1 MPGPILIEEKKM
13 TFANPVKAAEN
24 LPVVST
30 ETLQPNFHLTF
41 GLKKLFVGA
50 NGLRA
55 GWRVLMFIAL
65 LAVLFGGFVL
75 MRAGGPEAFREHYR
89 NQNQSQ
95 ITITPLLLG
104 GSEAIALLF
113 LCIPALVMGK
123 IEHRK
128 FAEYGLPL
136 RLALRKDF
144 WVGSL
149 TGFLAISG
157 TLLTIFLLH
166 GFRVTG
172 LAIHG
177 TAILSSLLGWGIA
190 FLLSALVEEF
200 LFRGYIQYTLTSG
213 IGFWPAAFVMSG
225 LFGLGHFFNS
235 HENARGSETVVLFG
249 LLLCLFL
256 RRTGNLWCG
265 VGFHL
270 GYDWGQMFYGVPDS
284 GIVPYHNLLNSTL
297 SGPQWLTG
305 GMVGPEASFLTPLA
319 LLVVALIFRRYYLG
333 TRYQVQKQQSTPVTV
348 S

>member
-1 MPGPILIEEKKM
+1 M

-24 LPVVST
+24 LPALST
-30 ETLQPNFHLTF
+30 ESLQPSSRTVF
-41 GLKKLFVGA
+41 GLKKLFVGS

-55 GWRVLMFIAL
+55 GWRVLMFITL
-65 LAVLFGGFVL
+65 LAILLGGFVL
-75 MRAGGPEAFREHYR
+75 IRAGGPSAFRENYKS
-89 NQNQSQ
+89 QNQSQ
-95 ITITPLLLG
+95 ITITPLLMG
-104 GSEAIALLF
+104 GSEALTLLV
-113 LCIPALVMGK
+113 LCIAALVMGK

-128 FAEYGLPL
+128 FGEYGLPL

-157 TLLTIFLLH
+157 TLLAIFLLR
-166 GFRVTG
+166 GFRING

-177 TAILSSLLGWGIA
+177 TAILYSLFGWAIA
-190 FLLSALVEEF
+190 FLLAGLAEEF
-200 LFRGYIQYTLTSG
+200 LFRGYIQYTLTG
-213 IGFWPAAFVMSG
+213 GMGFWPAAFVMSG

-256 RRTGNLWCG
+256 RRTGNLWCA

-284 GIVPYHNLLNSTL
+284 GIVPYHNLLSSTL
-297 SGPQWLTG
+297 SGPEWLTG

-319 LLVVALIFRRYYLG
+319 LLVVALLFSRYYPE
-333 TRYQVQKQQSTPVTV
+333 TPYQAEKRQSISVTA

>member
-1 MPGPILIEEKKM
+1 MIS
-13 TFANPVKAAEN
+13 TNPVKAAEN
-24 LPVVST
+24 LPVLST
-30 ETLQPNFHLTF
+30 ESFQPTPQPTF
-41 GLKKLFVGA
+41 GLKSIFVGP

-55 GWRVLMFIAL
+55 GWRVLMFIVL
-65 LAVLFGGFVL
+65 SAVLLGGFVL
-75 MRAGGPEAFREHYR
+75 IRAGGPEAFREHYR

-95 ITITPLLLG
+95 ITITPLLMG
-104 GSEAIALLF
+104 GSEAVTLLF
-113 LCIPALVMGK
+113 LCIAALAMGK
-123 IEHRK
+123 LEHRK
-128 FAEYGLPL
+128 FGEYGLPL

-149 TGFLAISG
+149 AGFLAISG
-157 TLLTIFLLH
+157 TLLTMFLLH

-177 TAILSSLLGWGIA
+177 TAILSSLFGWAIA
-190 FLLSALVEEF
+190 FLLVGLAEEF
-200 LFRGYIQYTLTSG
+200 TFRGYIQYTLTSG
-213 IGFWPAAFVMSG
+213 IGFWPVAFLMSG

-256 RRTGNLWCG
+256 RRTGNLWCA

-305 GMVGPEASFLTPLA
+305 GIVGPEASFLTPLA
-319 LLVVALIFRRYYLG
+319 LLVVALIFSRHYPE
-333 TRYQVQKQQSTPVTV
+333 TRYQVQKQQSIPVRV